1 MLFHSTHMTISPSA
15 WGRKRR
21 VVCFDQQKLTH
32 MTVSTLNDT
41 LVFDDYREKK
51 ERIGHELSDLS
62 YNDTKMKKQT
72 SSRVNY

>member
-1 MLFHSTHMTISPSA
+1 
-15 WGRKRR
+15 
-21 VVCFDQQKLTH
+21 